1 MSEKRKDSRGR
12 VLKDGE
18 SQRSDGNYQYRY
30 TDIRGKRKYVYANTL
45 EDLRDKEKVIEKA
58 FNDGLDYQ
66 AGEIT
71 LLELVKKYLAQKQG
85 MRYNTKLNYDF
96 VQNIL
101 QDEDFCFRKINTI
114 KPSDAK
120 EWFIRLHNDG
130 RRYSTIQSIRGVIK
144 PAFDMAVEEDVLRKN
159 PFAFTLTKVI
169 PDDTVERR
177 PITVEEEEKLL
188 AFIQEDK
195 CRRRY
200 YDVVVILLGTGLRI
214 SELCGLTIA
223 DVDFKKRR
231 LRVERQLVRTKHC
244 EYYTE
249 KPKTASGTRYI
260 PLTDEKVYQ
269 AFKRVIRDRKKP
281 KIEMIVDGVT
291 GFLFLDQ
298 QDKPK
303 VAGHF
308 EHALKR
314 IVDKYNE
321 TYHEN
326 LVATPHV
333 FRHTFCTRM
342 AQAGMP
348 VKELQ
353 YLMGHADVGTTL
365 RIYAHLSYDAAEKS
379 YSEIVAKAQ

>member
-1 MSEKRKDSRGR
+1 MFEKRKDSRGR

-18 SQRSDGNYQYRY
+18 TQRANGSYQFRYR
-30 TDIRGKRKYVYANTL
+30 DIRGQRKYIYAATL
-45 EDLRDKEKVIEKA
+45 EDLRARENEIERA
-58 FNDGLDYQ
+58 FNDGLDYL

-71 LLELVKKYLAQKQG
+71 MLDLVKKYLAQKQG
-85 MRYNTKLNYDF
+85 MRYNTKVNYDF
-96 VQNIL
+96 VLNIL
-101 QDEDFCFRKINTI
+101 KDEEFAFRRVSTI
-114 KPSDAK
+114 KTSDAK
-120 EWFIRLHNDG
+120 IWFLKLRSDG
-130 RRYSTIQSIRGVIK
+130 RRYSTIQSIRGVVK
-144 PAFDMAVEEDVLRKN
+144 PAFDMAIEEDILRKN

-169 PDDTVERR
+169 PDDTEERR
-177 PITVEEEEKLL
+177 PLTVEEEEKLL

-214 SELCGLTIA
+214 SELCGLTIS

-231 LRVERQLVRTKHC
+231 LRVERQLVRTKHF

-249 KPKTASGTRYI
+249 KPKTASGIRYI
-260 PLTDEKVYQ
+260 PLTDEKVCQ

-281 KIEMIVDGVT
+281 KIEMIIDGVT